1 MNSTA
6 PSNSASGGM
15 KLAVFL
21 AWLPAW
27 AAVPFSWI
35 TGWAWPIPLLLLAL
49 AFTYCGVQM
58 LRGYCSSR
66 PAFLGLAIFAF
77 LVSAVT
83 VAAPTIILTLD
94 GHEFTAESAAYL
106 AVPLCFLISAILTG
120 RS

>member
-1 MNSTA
+1 MNSI
-6 PSNSASGGM
+6 ASSSSVSGRE
-15 KLAVFL
+15 KLAVIL

-66 PAFLGLAIFAF
+66 PAFLGLAILAT
-77 LVSAVT
+77 LISAIT
-83 VAAPTIILTLD
+83 VAAPIIILTMD
-94 GHEFTAESAAYL
+94 GHEFTAESAAYV
-106 AVPLCFLISAILTG
+106 AAPLCFLISAILISRG
-120 RS
+120 